1 VGDAVT
7 FLFWFAV
14 TFGTVYGMWNQSAWF
29 RRTIWRIIDWWMV
42 EPDDIDRLLDRQAS
56 RTAIRGDAGAGT
68 GTSPRLATRPGI
80 RGPLSNGRR

>member
-1 VGDAVT
+1 MT

-14 TFGTVYGMWNQSAWF
+14 TFGTTYG
-29 RRTIWRIIDWWMV
+29 IWQLYLIGVADEQERF
-42 EPDDIDRLLDRQAS
+42 DDVDRLAKAS
-56 RTAIRGDAGAGT
+56 RATTRGDAGAGT